1 MNLSAICYILLLT
14 TWSKAITAQESSNA
28 KSGVKIM
35 ASSKEYLHFI
45 LEQLSD
51 LDDISY
57 RPMMGE
63 FILYYRG
70 KIVGGIYDDRLL
82 VKKTRSAL
90 ELMPAAICE
99 LPYEGAKEMLPVDE
113 VDSKEFLT
121 ELFEAMY
128 EELPMSKRK
137 NNGMRQKLHS
147 RKGEKQS

>member
-1 MNLSAICYILLLT
+1 
-14 TWSKAITAQESSNA
+14 
-28 KSGVKIM
+28 M

-51 LDDISY
+51 LDDVSY

-82 VKKTRSAL
+82 VKKTKAAL
-90 ELMPAAICE
+90 ELMPAAICN
-99 LPYEGAKEMLPVDE
+99 LPYQGAKEMLLVDE

-121 ELFEAMY
+121 DLFEAMY
-128 EELPMSKRK
+128 NELPLPKQKRK
-137 NNGMRQKLHS
+137 NNGMR
-147 RKGEKQS
+147 